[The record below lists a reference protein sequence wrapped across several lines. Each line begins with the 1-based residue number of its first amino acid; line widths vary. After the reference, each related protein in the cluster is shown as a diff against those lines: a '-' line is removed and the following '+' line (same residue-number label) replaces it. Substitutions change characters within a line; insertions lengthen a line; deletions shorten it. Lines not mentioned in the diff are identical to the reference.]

1 MRGAG
6 NATVLANAIAPD
18 PHAENAHKLGG
29 LGSALGHS
37 VLGSF
42 GKKKPPP
49 PPPPPAQ
56 TAPDPVLMEMT
67 TKKTNFSTGPVPSS
81 TFAIPAGYKQISVA
95 QQGLARR
102 QGSFAA
108 AAIGFQWSVP
118 ARKIRG

>member
-42 GKKKPPP
+42 GKKKPLPP
-49 PPPPPAQ
+49 PPQ